1 MTDDELR
8 ALLAGIEERLG
19 ARSTA
24 IMDRL
29 DRLQNSLTGIR
40 DDIATNYGATDAARR
55 ANDSKREELRAVAE
69 MQVVMVRQINR
80 MQAALR
86 ELRGEP

>member
-8 ALLAGIEERLG
+8 ALLAGIEDRLG
-19 ARSTA
+19 ARSAA

-29 DRLQNSLTGIR
+29 DRLQDSLTGIR
-40 DDIATNYGATDAARR
+40 DDIAVNYGATDAARR
-55 ANDSKREELRAVAE
+55 ANDNTREEMRSLAE
-69 MQVVMVRQINR
+69 VQMVMVRQINR
-80 MQAALR
+80 MQAELR